1 MELLR
6 LNELLLLLL
15 YEGVLLYELLL
26 VLLYVLLLYE
36 DVVELLLYPD
46 DLDVLLEDLLYEELP
61 VGRR

>member
-1 MELLR
+1 MELL
-6 LNELLLLLL
+6 LLKDELLLLL

-26 VLLYVLLLYE
+26 VVLYVFLLYE

-46 DLDVLLEDLLYEELP
+46 DLDVLPEDLLYEELP